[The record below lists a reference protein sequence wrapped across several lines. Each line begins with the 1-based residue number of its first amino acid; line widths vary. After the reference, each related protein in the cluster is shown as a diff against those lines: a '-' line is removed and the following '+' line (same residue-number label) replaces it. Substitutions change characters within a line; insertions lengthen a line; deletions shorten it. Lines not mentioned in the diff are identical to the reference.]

1 MSRETETYR
10 LELEQIRLAFPNQAV
25 INRTELMRY
34 LNRGRTWLDSHGFT
48 GKDFTLVSVANRL
61 SKMK

>member
-10 LELEQIRLAFPNQAV
+10 LELEQIMAAFPGKAIISRV
-25 INRTELMRY
+25 ELMQY
-34 LNRGRTWLDSHGFT
+34 LGKKRHWLDSHGFA
-48 GKDFTLVSVANRL
+48 GKDFTVVSVANRL